1 MAEKNN
7 SYYVAVGR
15 RKTSVAC
22 VKLSVGKGEFLVN
35 GRSITDYFNRV
46 SHPSFYNKPLELTD
60 TVGSVSVEAKISGGG
75 LESQLGAYVHGV
87 ARALLKLNPEF
98 RSKLKPM
105 GLLTRDSRMKESRKY
120 GKAGKARKVKSSP
133 KR

>member
-7 SYYVAVGR
+7 NHYVAVGR
-15 RKTSVAC
+15 RKTSIAR
-22 VKLSVGKGEFLVN
+22 VKLTAGKGEFLVN

-46 SHPSFYNKPLELTD
+46 SHAPSYNKPLELTD
-60 TVGSVSVEAKISGGG
+60 TANSVSVEAKISGGG
-75 LESQLGAYVHGV
+75 LESQLDAYIHGV

-120 GKAGKARKVKSSP
+120 GMAGKARKVKSSP